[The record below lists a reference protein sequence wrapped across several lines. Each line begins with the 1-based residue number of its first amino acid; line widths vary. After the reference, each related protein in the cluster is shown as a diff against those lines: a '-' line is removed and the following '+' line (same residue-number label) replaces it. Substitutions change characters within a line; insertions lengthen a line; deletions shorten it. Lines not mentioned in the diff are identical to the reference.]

1 MNNSEYIQF
10 SYSDKMMIKDC
21 KRVFNLINNCKQ
33 SKDKKTKAF
42 WFKNVPDYVLTY
54 FSELEKRENWSLINL
69 IDFIINDLD
78 VIFLGFSDEQ
88 DEFLKL
94 HFESNRYPYGGP
106 NSLIFFLRAFN
117 CIAKQTDEGSN
128 TYKIIWSSN
137 FKFELKSI
145 KSKETKGFKKIIKRL
160 FKN

>member
-10 SYSDKMMIKDC
+10 TYSDKIKIKDC

-33 SKDKKTKAF
+33 SRDKKAKAF
-42 WFKNVPDYVLTY
+42 WLKNVPDYVLKY
-54 FSELEKRENWSLINL
+54 FTELEKRGNWSLIEL

-78 VIFLGFSDEQ
+78 VTFLGFSDDQE
-88 DEFLKL
+88 DILKL
-94 HFESNRYPYGGP
+94 NFEANGYPYGGP

-117 CIAKQTDEGSN
+117 CIAKQTDEGSY
-128 TYKIIWSSN
+128 TYNIIWSSN
-137 FKFELKSI
+137 FKFQLKSQ
-145 KSKETKGFKKIIKRL
+145 ETKGFKNLVRRF